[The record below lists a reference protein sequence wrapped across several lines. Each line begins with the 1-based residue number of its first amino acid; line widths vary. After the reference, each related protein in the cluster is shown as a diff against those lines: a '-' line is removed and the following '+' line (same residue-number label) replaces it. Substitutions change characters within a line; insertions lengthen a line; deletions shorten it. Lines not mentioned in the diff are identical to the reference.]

1 MEAEVVAPPTP
12 QSPINPDTLTSVTAL
27 ARFEFEP
34 GRSNDGSKVL
44 MVEWQDDEHESRQ
57 HGSYH
62 ISWPGMRTVF
72 PAHDQPA
79 DNIRRVFYLI
89 PPGLAIPPHVT
100 LAYHPPPETN
110 ATVHVEPQKKTF
122 QPLPAIFTR
131 ELGAT
136 AKVSG
141 KKGVLHTLWAKR
153 RLQVLNGE
161 IEAERAK
168 KAEGIA
174 LERAL
179 DEKRYIEEN
188 FGLLTRPVPNDPVS
202 IPQPTSDLASSPP
215 LQSPKSAGG
224 GGGGRRLSDKLK
236 GLSLGTT
243 DKDLQVR
250 PNTFTNEL
258 HPLSPAV
265 SDVAHS
271 TFRSFRRR
279 PASPQSGARS
289 AESPAPTGP
298 GAPSMRKVLAHE
310 PPESIRSQ
318 QTASSISSFN
328 FVNQSDSDN
337 DDLFAVAIGPRSPDI
352 AKSPFSFSL
361 DDLGGSSM
369 RKADESIN
377 SIFEGTNS

>member
-1 MEAEVVAPPTP
+1 MEVEVVAPPTP
-12 QSPINPDTLTSVTAL
+12 QSPVNPDTLTSVTAL

-100 LAYHPPPETN
+100 LAYHPPPETI
-110 ATVHVEPQKKTF
+110 ATARVEPQKKTF

-141 KKGVLHTLWAKR
+141 KKGVLHTLWAKK
-153 RLQVLNGE
+153 RLQVLNAE

-168 KAEGIA
+168 NGEGSVA
-174 LERAL
+174 LERAV

-188 FGLLTRPVPNDPVS
+188 FGLLPRPPAVPNDPIT

-215 LQSPKSAGG
+215 LQSPNE
-224 GGGGRRLSDKLK
+224 KLK
-236 GLSLGTT
+236 GLSLGTS
-243 DKDLQVR
+243 DKDLQAR
-250 PNTFTNEL
+250 PNTFTHEL
-258 HPLSPAV
+258 HPLSPEV

-279 PASPQSGARS
+279 PASPQSGVGS
-289 AESPAPTGP
+289 AGSAAPT
-298 GAPSMRKVLAHE
+298 RKILAQE
-310 PPESIRSQ
+310 PPES
-318 QTASSISSFN
+318 A
-328 FVNQSDSDN
+328 
-337 DDLFAVAIGPRSPDI
+337 
-352 AKSPFSFSL
+352 
-361 DDLGGSSM
+361 
-369 RKADESIN
+369 
-377 SIFEGTNS
+377 